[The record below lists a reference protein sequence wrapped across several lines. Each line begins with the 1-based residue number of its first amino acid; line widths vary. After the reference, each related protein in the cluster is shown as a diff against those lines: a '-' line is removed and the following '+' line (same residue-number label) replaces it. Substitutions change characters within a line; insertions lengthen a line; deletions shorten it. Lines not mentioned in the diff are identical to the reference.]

1 MNEKAEKMKS
11 TCLIIQIMPV
21 SLKRTLKNYS
31 ACFIGEIVK
40 LRLLLDFVLSGY
52 QALSFLLS
60 SRGLKIAVQID

>member
-11 TCLIIQIMPV
+11 TSLIIQIMPV

-40 LRLLLDFVLSGY
+40 SRLLLDFVLSGY
-52 QALSFLLS
+52 
-60 SRGLKIAVQID
+60 